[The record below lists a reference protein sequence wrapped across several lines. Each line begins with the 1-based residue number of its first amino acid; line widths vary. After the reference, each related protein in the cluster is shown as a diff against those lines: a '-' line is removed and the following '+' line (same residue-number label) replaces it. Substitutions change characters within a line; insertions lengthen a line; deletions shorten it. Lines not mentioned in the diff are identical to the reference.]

1 MFYSDWMVL
10 KLCCFSGQASIKLNS
25 HKIKVNFSTGG
36 FKWNAFIHKAYYL
49 AIPKKKQRRGV
60 GLVKDMEFQGYW
72 SNFMRNFQGSIEKE
86 VEFPGLLQKN
96 SCGISMGIGFW
107 TWNFEGMSHNF
118 AEFPWVKVCSEISKV
133 KVANLKTPGCRLRKV
148 YPHPPPLF
156 GFFLE

>member
-1 MFYSDWMVL
+1 MKYLYPQGLLFGYSR
-10 KLCCFSGQASIKLNS
+10 
-25 HKIKVNFSTGG
+25 
-36 FKWNAFIHKAYYL
+36 
-49 AIPKKKQRRGV
+49 KKKQRRGV

-118 AEFPWVKVCSEISKV
+118 AELPWVKVCSEISKV

-148 YPHPPPLF
+148 YPQPPPPPSPLF